1 MSAASSMDEPPF
13 ILDGALVLRYAIID
27 IARADGHSRVIVD
40 GTPLDLAQPRRVVIA
55 RNLVDD
61 SVFLMHC
68 NGDWETLVATR
79 YPDAE
84 TAAGGANE
92 AYGALAPAWI
102 PFRELSEEEAR
113 EAATTRAFLREI
125 AAEG

>member
-1 MSAASSMDEPPF
+1 MSATSSLDEPAF
-13 ILDGALVLRYAIID
+13 ILDGARVLRYALID
-27 IARADGHSRVIVD
+27 TARADGHSHVIVD

-55 RNLVDD
+55 QNLVDD

-79 YPDAE
+79 YPDA
-84 TAAGGANE
+84 AAAEAGARE
-92 AYGALAPAWI
+92 AYGALAPVWT